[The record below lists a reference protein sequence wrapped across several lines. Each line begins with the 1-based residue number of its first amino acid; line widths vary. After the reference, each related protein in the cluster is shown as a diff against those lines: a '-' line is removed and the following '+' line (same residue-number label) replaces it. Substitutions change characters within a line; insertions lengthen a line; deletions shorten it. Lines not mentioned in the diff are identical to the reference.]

1 MRTKDG
7 KRGGTNMKEG
17 GMKGRISQTSG
28 NRSNIFIVEDDELMS
43 VVYKRLFLREE
54 DRFTCTLERSAED
67 ALDSLRRGR
76 ADILIL
82 DWDLPGISGLQ
93 LLDILRA
100 NRATRLLPVI
110 VVSGRAGIEDR
121 ILALKHG
128 ANDYLSKPFDIHEL
142 LARLQVLLR
151 RSEIVKTPSAQHGLN
166 LISRPI
172 R

>member
-1 MRTKDG
+1 
-7 KRGGTNMKEG
+7 
-17 GMKGRISQTSG
+17 
-28 NRSNIFIVEDDELMS
+28 
-43 VVYKRLFLREE
+43 
-54 DRFTCTLERSAED
+54 
-67 ALDSLRRGR
+67 
-76 ADILIL
+76 
-82 DWDLPGISGLQ
+82 
-93 LLDILRA
+93 
-100 NRATRLLPVI
+100 VI